1 MMRSAGSKLKE
12 NNKNRRYGRNDK
24 NPLKN
29 KTSRH
34 IQKYQHFNVVVQD
47 DGILKVEVQEEQ
59 LGGNFTKEELKM
71 ISQILSDQIEEFLR
85 EQGSTGLEK
94 LQKMKLPSAH
104 EILTPGFSLTRHY
117 NENFYK
123 QHQQFEF

>member
-71 ISQILSDQIEEFLR
+71 IS
-85 EQGSTGLEK
+85 
-94 LQKMKLPSAH
+94 
-104 EILTPGFSLTRHY
+104 
-117 NENFYK
+117 
-123 QHQQFEF
+123 